1 MLAPR
6 HPAGIVASRPGRPVA
21 VERGEVPPKSPLPP
35 RHGLQAAW
43 VRTPDRDPT
52 DPLPW
57 PTMRDWL
64 VHKLAPSPE
73 DVDDMLARGVFV
85 DDRGR
90 PWSGHEPY
98 RPHTFVW
105 FHRELRDEAPV
116 PGELTLLHLDER
128 LAVFDKPHFLSTIP
142 RGRHVLESA
151 VVKARQLLDLPELS
165 AAHRLDRGT
174 AGVLLMTT
182 RRQWRAA
189 YHSVFT
195 ARTAVKTYRAIAA
208 VDPALAFPLRVE
220 SHLVKRVGTLQA
232 ETLDLPPNAVTD
244 IDLLETRGAHA
255 LYEVHPLTGKTHQIR
270 AHFNQLGIPLLGDP
284 LYPEVLPTAIDDF
297 STPLRLLAHRLEFP
311 DPVDGSPRAFASR
324 RELEWPAG
332 GAPRG

>member
-1 MLAPR
+1 M
-6 HPAGIVASRPGRPVA
+6 
-21 VERGEVPPKSPLPP
+21 PPKSPLPP

-43 VRTPDRDPT
+43 VRTPDRDPS

-73 DVDDMLARGVFV
+73 DVDEMLARGVFV
-85 DDRGR
+85 DHRGR
-90 PWSGHEPY
+90 PWTGLEDY

-116 PGELTLLHLDER
+116 PGELTLLHLDDR
-128 LAVFDKPHFLSTIP
+128 VAVFDKPHFLSTIP

-151 VVKARQLLDLPELS
+151 VVKARAALGLPELS

-182 RRQWRAA
+182 AKRWRGA
-189 YHSVFT
+189 YQGVFAERLAT
-195 ARTAVKTYRAIAA
+195 KVYHAIARFE
-208 VDPALAFPLRVE
+208 PALEFPRRVE

-232 ETLDLPPNAVTD
+232 ETLDLPPNAFTD
-244 IDLLETRGAHA
+244 IDVLEVRGGHA
-255 LYEVHPLTGKTHQIR
+255 LYEVRPLTGRTHQIR
-270 AHFNQLGIPLLGDP
+270 AHFHQLGIPLLGDP
-284 LYPEVLPTAIDDF
+284 LYPVVLSTEIDDF

-311 DPVDGSPRAFASR
+311 DPVDGALRSFVSR
-324 RELEWPAG
+324 RGLVWPG
-332 GAPRG
+332 